1 MTGTMPVD
9 SASAVVDEAVPRV
22 IHIVKGQ
29 AMTAAETV
37 YGEGDGRFATPRLV
51 LEELVWPRSELPPAF
66 DTPVAEIVDLLVATG
81 ERLRED
87 PSGLLAEAFANSA
100 RTNPTERGVLER
112 AYQSLW
118 RSFTRET
125 IEFQLERELGGAAYL
140 DGWQPVPVPD
150 GRVCHLRA
158 YPPRLVHVL
167 AGNSPGPSA
176 GTVVK
181 AALTK
186 GVHLLKMPSN
196 DLYTAP
202 AVLRTMA
209 EIAPDHPV
217 VRSFSAVYWRGGDES
232 VESVLF
238 RPQFFDKLVAWGGEA
253 SIRSAVRY
261 IGPGFELVTFDPKN
275 SISLIGKE
283 AFASPEALAEAADAA
298 AADATIFNQ
307 ASCVASRVMF
317 IEGDEDDADAFAE
330 AMLPRMAVE
339 RHSASVVGPV
349 PPSEVQV
356 EVEALRALAPMY
368 RVFGRF
374 DGRGVVVRSD
384 EPVDFYP
391 DGKLVNL
398 VPVDSLRTAATYAN
412 VSTQTVGVY
421 PASRAVEVRDVLVAA
436 GVQRVVALGS
446 AGRTVTGLA
455 RDNFLPLHRFVR
467 WVNDES

>member
-1 MTGTMPVD
+1 M
-9 SASAVVDEAVPRV
+9 S
-22 IHIVKGQ
+22 
-29 AMTAAETV
+29 
-37 YGEGDGRFATPRLV
+37 
-51 LEELVWPRSELPPAF
+51 
-66 DTPVAEIVDLLVATG
+66 
-81 ERLRED
+81 
-87 PSGLLAEAFANSA
+87 
-100 RTNPTERGVLER
+100 
-112 AYQSLW
+112 
-118 RSFTRET
+118 
-125 IEFQLERELGGAAYL
+125 
-140 DGWQPVPVPD
+140 
-150 GRVCHLRA
+150 
-158 YPPRLVHVL
+158 
-167 AGNSPGPSA
+167 
-176 GTVVK
+176 
-181 AALTK
+181 K